1 MTETEEGRSHRRATG
16 TLTLTG
22 GFEVKKREEQQRDGG
37 RGEIRWGRDDWFT
50 LWLKRWD
57 NAEITLIRKR
67 QLQTREG
74 KRIPREIGRTSLST
88 VTFAAHNNNGH
99 LWQPSKGRGTD
110 RRVGAFSKTHEHM
123 SPKHTPKKKQKHERK
138 KTPQAEGN
146 PPVRVKHGEKRTTVW
161 RGGGGHTTNRDK
173 RKHTAEKCGFI

>member
-110 RRVGAFSKTHEHM
+110 RRVGAF
-123 SPKHTPKKKQKHERK
+123 PKHMNTCPPSTHQK
-138 KTPQAEGN
+138 KTE
-146 PPVRVKHGEKRTTVW
+146 T
-161 RGGGGHTTNRDK
+161 
-173 RKHTAEKCGFI
+173 